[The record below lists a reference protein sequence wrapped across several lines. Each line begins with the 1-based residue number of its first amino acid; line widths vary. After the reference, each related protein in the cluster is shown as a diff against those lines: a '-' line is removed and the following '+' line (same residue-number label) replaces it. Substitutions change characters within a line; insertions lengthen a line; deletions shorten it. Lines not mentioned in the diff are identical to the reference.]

1 MTSGTWMVATG
12 GIFGAIGVAS
22 AAAASHSDTTGLLGP
37 ASIMLLAH
45 APVLIA
51 LYAAKSHIQFV
62 SIAGAILTLGTIL
75 FTSDLA
81 VNFLNRTGIN
91 QTGLL
96 QDGIF
101 PMAAPIGG
109 VLMIAGWLVI
119 IVCSF
124 FPVRPG

>member
-1 MTSGTWMVATG
+1 MAKGTWMVATG
-12 GIFGAIGVAS
+12 GIFGAVGVAT

-51 LYAAKSHIQFV
+51 LYAAKAHIHFV
-62 SIAGAILTLGTIL
+62 SVAGLILTLGTIL
-75 FTSDLA
+75 FTADLA
-81 VNFLNRTGIN
+81 INFLNRTGIN

-96 QDGIF
+96 PDGIF

-124 FPVRPG
+124 FPKRQ

>member
-1 MTSGTWMVATG
+1 MVAMG

-37 ASIMLLAH
+37 ASVMLLAH
-45 APVLIA
+45 APALIA
-51 LYAAKSHIQFV
+51 LYAAKAHIQFV
-62 SIAGAILTLGTIL
+62 SLAAVILTLGTIL

-81 VNFLNRTGIN
+81 VNFVNRTGIN
-91 QTGLL
+91 QSGLL
-96 QDGIF
+96 PDGIF

-124 FPVRPG
+124 FAVRRH